1 MLRPL
6 RLARIAAE
14 AEGLRLRYVAQ
25 RTVTRGIVGL
35 IALIFLLGALGFF
48 HAAFWFWLR
57 RHFESPAT
65 SLIVAGG
72 DLLIALDFRTVRG
85 AILARSTRDPGARG
99 PAPRTRERHQFAR
112 LFHARH
118 PGAPRRRQHVP
129 TRPLVL
135 LAHPLP
141 DTSLFIQPV
150 LLKAAEVA
158 AGDYPDYQTFMH
170 DRHVAEAAVPHQ
182 P

>member
-25 RTVTRGIVGL
+25 RTVTRVVVGL
-35 IALIFLLGALGFF
+35 IALIFLLGALAFF

-72 DLLIALDFRTVRG
+72 DLLIGLIFGLFA
-85 AILARSTRDPGARG
+85 ARSSPS
-99 PAPRTRERHQFAR
+99 R
-112 LFHARH
+112 LETQALEV
-118 PGAPRRRQHVP
+118 RRRALENA
-129 TRPLVL
+129 TSS
-135 LAHPLP
+135 LAYSTLA
-141 DTSLFIQPV
+141 TQALRVGVNMFRRGRSSS
-150 LLKAAEVA
+150 
-158 AGDYPDYQTFMH
+158 
-170 DRHVAEAAVPHQ
+170 
-182 P
+182 